1 MFHAQGL
8 YFKYSIVVITGKVKV
23 ATYKGDQ
30 EPNRKVIYTKTTDQ
44 SSFSVVNATTAIT
57 WATQDV

>member
-1 MFHAQGL
+1 M
-8 YFKYSIVVITGKVKV
+8 